1 MEVSEDRQTQI
12 RADQILKSLTSWT
25 HLQKDSIFCVRSRG
39 AKTRA
44 IARIY
49 SFPQALQVAL
59 KTKPKYVIEV
69 ISEKFDKLSSENKDK
84 VLIHE
89 LMHIPKTFS
98 GALVPHKCFGRKLI
112 CAKTVDAKY
121 EEFKRNYQ
129 SDS

>member
-1 MEVSEDRQTQI
+1 MEVGV
-12 RADQILKSLTSWT
+12 SLQNQARLGEIMASLVSFP
-25 HLQKDSIFCVRSRG
+25 HLQPEAIFCVSSKG

-49 SFPQALQVAL
+49 SFPKVWQVAL
-59 KTKPKYVIEV
+59 KIKPKYVIEV
-69 ISEKFDKLSSENKDK
+69 ISEKFDKLSQEQKDR